1 MWKRLGLGRLYDV
14 PVSMGWLKETLTEDE
29 LNPFPMWM

>member
-1 MWKRLGLGRLYDV
+1 MWKRLGTGRLYDV
-14 PVSMGWLKETLTEDE
+14 PVSMGWLKEALTEDE